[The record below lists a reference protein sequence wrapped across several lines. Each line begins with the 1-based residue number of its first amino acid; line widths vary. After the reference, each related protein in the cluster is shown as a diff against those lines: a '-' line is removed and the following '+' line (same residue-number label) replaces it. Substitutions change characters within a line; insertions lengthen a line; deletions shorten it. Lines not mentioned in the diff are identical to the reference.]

1 MPANGEGTVGTT
13 TAELVEVI
21 PGRGAAIDFVT
32 GAVAV
37 GVVPL
42 VGSLVV
48 CVTCPVVMSNVI
60 AALGA
65 WDEVVGAVMR
75 QWSDAWSIFDD
86 VLMAWSVEKPNFWVV
101 RSGP

>member
-21 PGRGAAIDFVT
+21 PGRGAAIDFVI

-65 WDEVVGAVMR
+65 WDEVVGAV
-75 QWSDAWSIFDD
+75 IEP
-86 VLMAWSVEKPNFWVV
+86 MAGRLVNI
-101 RSGP
+101 R